1 MKTPGSI
8 GGERKASV
16 NMKCTT
22 QKSGAKII
30 TSKYHRRGLATAL
43 LKYKEEI
50 MFKKDG
56 KNEIKN
62 TDSKKSLYC
71 AQFILS
77 K

>member
-1 MKTPGSI
+1 MNPRFYRGK
-8 GGERKASV
+8 RNASV

-30 TSKYHRRGLATAL
+30 TSKYNRSGLATAL

-71 AQFILS
+71 AQFMRS

>member
-1 MKTPGSI
+1 
-8 GGERKASV
+8 
-16 NMKCTT
+16 MKCTT

-30 TSKYHRRGLATAL
+30 TSKYNRSGLATAL

-56 KNEIKN
+56 KNEIKS
-62 TDSKKSLYC
+62 TASKKSLYC

-77 K
+77 KRKMFLKGKPTAQLILL